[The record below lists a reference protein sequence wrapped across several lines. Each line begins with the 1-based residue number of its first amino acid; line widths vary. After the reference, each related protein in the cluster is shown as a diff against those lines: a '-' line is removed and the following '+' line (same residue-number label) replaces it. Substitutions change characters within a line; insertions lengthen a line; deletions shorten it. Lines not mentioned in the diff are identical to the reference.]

1 MNAMFTLL
9 AVSAIV
15 GVILGFYFSWVAILA
30 SGLVL
35 AILSATVLQYLGFGS
50 LPGIAIIIA
59 CLSVNQMA
67 YLVGAALAHGGP
79 SVPLSHDD
87 RADRA
92 SPAEGSS
99 TSSPTVAR
107 RR

>member
-1 MNAMFTLL
+1 MNAIFILL
-9 AVSAIV
+9 AASAIV
-15 GVILGFYFSWVAILA
+15 GLILGFYFSWVAILA

-35 AILSATVLQYLGFGS
+35 AILSATVLQHLAFGS
-50 LPGIAIIIA
+50 LPGIAIIVG

-67 YLVGAALAHGGP
+67 YLVGVALAHDGP
-79 SVPLSHDD
+79 SVPQSHDD

-92 SPAEGSS
+92 SPAGAQ
-99 TSSPTVAR
+99 VRHR